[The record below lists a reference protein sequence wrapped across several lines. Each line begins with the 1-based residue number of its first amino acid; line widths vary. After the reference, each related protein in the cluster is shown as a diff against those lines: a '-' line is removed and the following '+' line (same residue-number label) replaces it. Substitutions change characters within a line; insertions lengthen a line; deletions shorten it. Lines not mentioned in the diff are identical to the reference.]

1 MISYWIKVIM
11 DKITCLIYF
20 KTSKK
25 ICSKTRLKQNNFFFF
40 FFLDQRERLLIIL
53 SLWELLKIKLLE
65 TAKKNNYF
73 EKTNKTGFVLDVTT
87 KS

>member
-25 ICSKTRLKQNNFFFF
+25 ICNKTRLKQNNFFFF
-40 FFLDQRERLLIIL
+40 FFFFLSKREVINFFIIMGII
-53 SLWELLKIKLLE
+53 E
-65 TAKKNNYF
+65 N
-73 EKTNKTGFVLDVTT
+73 
-87 KS
+87 